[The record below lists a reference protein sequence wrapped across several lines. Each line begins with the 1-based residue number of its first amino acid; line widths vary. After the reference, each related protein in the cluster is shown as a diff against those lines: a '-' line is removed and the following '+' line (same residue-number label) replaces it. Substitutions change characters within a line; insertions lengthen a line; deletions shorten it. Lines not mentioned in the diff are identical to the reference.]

1 MTVSNQTPNYQ
12 ELIDPFEERDV
23 EWRVQS
29 NGVSAKGAPWAM
41 VIPYVTNRAIQQR
54 LDDVFGF
61 DGWKNE
67 YKETADKKGYLCG
80 ISIKSG
86 DEWITK
92 WDGSEYT
99 KVEPLKGALSGSMK
113 RAAVQL
119 GIGRYLYNLN
129 EEFAI
134 CEIVNARWD
143 VKEPWVFINI
153 KPKNGGANTSAK
165 WLPPVLPDWAQPSF
179 KAEKYL
185 QNIETANT
193 VDELQVIYSDAMKY
207 VKSFKKSDL
216 GKKINEATKN
226 KKNALM
232 ASTANQ
238 AETKAKELMAWL
250 NKKIVDLIKDA
261 HNEPVVNQALI
272 SIKGEL
278 TGSCQSLSIKP
289 DVYLAHLKASG
300 EKRINQLNQ
309 PKQVEA

>member
-1 MTVSNQTPNYQ
+1 MSNQTPSYQ

-29 NGVSAKGAPWAM
+29 NGVGRNKKPWAM

-86 DEWITK
+86 SEWITK

-119 GIGRYLYNLN
+119 GIGRYLYNLS

-134 CEIVNARWD
+134 CEVVEARWD

-153 KPKNGGANTSAK
+153 KPKNGGVNTSAK

-185 QNIETANT
+185 HSIEAAKT

-207 VKSFKKSDL
+207 VKSFQKVEL
-216 GKKINEATKN
+216 GKKINEATKA
-226 KKNALM
+226 KKAELI
-232 ASTANQ
+232 ASSENQ
-238 AETKAKELMAWL
+238 AETKAKKLMAWL
-250 NKKIVDLIKDA
+250 NSEISNVIKDA
-261 HNEPVVNQALI
+261 PNESVVKTANLNIKTALE
-272 SIKGEL
+272 IKSKDQG
-278 TGSCQSLSIKP
+278 IKP
-289 DVYLAHLKASG
+289 DVYLTHLSTYCK
-300 EKRINQLNQ
+300 KRIDQLNQ
-309 PKQVEA
+309 TAEA